1 MSKDASF
8 DVVSEFDKQ
17 ELVNAVDQAKREI
30 DTRFDLK
37 DSGSKL
43 ELQPDHKLI
52 TITTTDEFRIRNIL
66 DILENKLIKRGLNV
80 AILDPQTVE
89 HALGGNVRQPI
100 KLKEGIDKDLAKRIV
115 ASIKDTK
122 LKVQASIQGEQV
134 RVTGKSRDD
143 LQTVIAHLN
152 EKAAEWSVPLQFTNY
167 R

>member
-1 MSKDASF
+1 MNS
-8 DVVSEFDKQ
+8 VSATSSTFWK
-17 ELVNAVDQAKREI
+17 
-30 DTRFDLK
+30 T
-37 DSGSKL
+37 S
-43 ELQPDHKLI
+43 P
-52 TITTTDEFRIRNIL
+52 
-66 DILENKLIKRGLNV
+66 IKRGLNV

>member
-66 DILENKLIKRGLNV
+66 DILENMLIKRGLNV